1 MNYIIIILGL
11 ITIVVKAILEFKKF
25 KLLLKASDKDARRV
39 IKYESVK
46 RFKSWRKL
54 MADMDSSDDL

>member
-25 KLLLKASDKDARRV
+25 KLLLKASDKEARRV